1 MLWVVISIW
10 QFHRTGG
17 ALCLDFANTMSWR
30 RSASPIERLASYA
43 DLASWAQQ
51 AGLISKSEEASL
63 CAHATSDP
71 QRSRRTMGRAHSLRE
86 AIFDTF
92 AALSEGRIA
101 LEEIASLEPSIQQA
115 VVHSD
120 LVRDVS
126 RYRWEPMLVG
136 DRMHRVLYAIACSAG
151 DLLTSA
157 DISRIGQCSGPD
169 CRWLWVHR
177 TRNQSRRW
185 CDMRG
190 CGNRV
195 KARRH
200 YQRARQAAGAPT

>member
-1 MLWVVISIW
+1 MLWVVRPIW

-43 DLASWAQQ
+43 DLASWARQV
-51 AGLISKSEEASL
+51 GLISESEEASL
-63 CAHATSDP
+63 CADATSDP
-71 QRSRRTMGRAHSLRE
+71 RRSRRIMGRARSLRG

-92 AALSEGRIA
+92 AALSEGRIPM
-101 LEEIASLEPSIQQA
+101 EEIGSLEPSIQQA
-115 VVHSD
+115 VVHSE
-120 LVRDVS
+120 LARDVS
-126 RYRWEPMLVG
+126 SYRWEPLAVG
-136 DRMHRVLYAIACSAG
+136 DRMQRVLYAIACSAG
-151 DLLTSA
+151 DLLTST

-169 CRWLWVHR
+169 CRWLWVDR
-177 TRNQSRRW
+177 TRNKSRRW
-185 CDMRG
+185 CDMKV

-195 KARRH
+195 KAQRH

>member
-1 MLWVVISIW
+1 VVRAFW
-10 QFHRTGG
+10 QFHLTAG

-30 RSASPIERLASYA
+30 RSAWPIERLAAYT
-43 DLASWAQQ
+43 DLASWARQV
-51 AGLISKSEEASL
+51 GLVSESEEASL
-63 CAHATSDP
+63 CADAASDP
-71 QRSRRTMGRAHSLRE
+71 RRSRRTMAGAHALRE

-92 AALSEGRIA
+92 AALSEGRIPI
-101 LEEIASLEPSIQQA
+101 EELASLEPSIQQA
-115 VVHSD
+115 VVHGE

-126 RYRWEPMLVG
+126 TYRWEPIAVG
-136 DRMHRVLYAIACSAG
+136 DRMQRVLYAIACSAG

-169 CRWLWVHR
+169 CRWLWVDR

-185 CDMRG
+185 CDMKV

-200 YQRARQAAGAPT
+200 YQRARHAAGTLT

>member
-1 MLWVVISIW
+1 
-10 QFHRTGG
+10 
-17 ALCLDFANTMSWR
+17 MSWR
-30 RSASPIERLASYA
+30 RSGSPIERLASCA

-51 AGLISKSEEASL
+51 VGLISEVEEASL
-63 CAHATSDP
+63 CADAASDP
-71 QRSRRTMGRAHSLRE
+71 RRSRRTLARAHALRE

-92 AALSEGRIA
+92 AALSEGRMPSEAIA
-101 LEEIASLEPSIQQA
+101 PLAPAIQQA
-115 VVHSD
+115 VVHGE

-126 RYRWEPMLVG
+126 SYRWEPMAVG
-136 DRMHRVLYAIACSAG
+136 DRMQRILHAIACSAG

-169 CRWLWVHR
+169 CRWLWVDR

-185 CDMRG
+185 CDMKV

-200 YQRARQAAGAPT
+200 YQRARHAAGTLT

>member
-1 MLWVVISIW
+1 MVAVVRPFW
-10 QFHRTGG
+10 QFHLTAG

-30 RSASPIERLASYA
+30 RSASPIERLASYS
-43 DLASWAQQ
+43 DLASWARQV
-51 AGLISKSEEASL
+51 GLISESEEASL
-63 CAHATSDP
+63 CADATTHP
-71 QRSRRTMGRAHSLRE
+71 RRSRRIVVRAHSLRE

-92 AALSEGRIA
+92 AALSEGRSPT
-101 LEEIASLEPSIQQA
+101 EEIASLEPSIQQA
-115 VVHSD
+115 VVHSE
-120 LVRDVS
+120 LVNDVS
-126 RYRWEPMLVG
+126 SYRWEPVAIA
-136 DRMHRVLYAIACSAG
+136 DRMQGVLYAIACSAG

-169 CRWLWVHR
+169 CRWLWVDR

-185 CDMRG
+185 CDMKV

-200 YQRARQAAGAPT
+200 YQRARPGGTPT

>member
-1 MLWVVISIW
+1 MLSVVRSFW
-10 QFHRTGG
+10 QFHLTAD

-30 RSASPIERLASYA
+30 RSASPTERLVSYA
-43 DLASWAQQ
+43 DLASWARQV
-51 AGLISKSEEASL
+51 GLISQIEEASL
-63 CAHATSDP
+63 CAATDP
-71 QRSRRTMGRAHSLRE
+71 RRSRGFVGRAHSLRE

-92 AALSEGRIA
+92 AALSEGR
-101 LEEIASLEPSIQQA
+101 LPTQEIASLEPWIQQA
-115 VVHSD
+115 VVRSE
-120 LVRDVS
+120 LVGDGS
-126 RYRWEPMLVG
+126 GYRWEPEAVG
-136 DRMHRVLYAIACSAG
+136 DRMQRVLFAIACSAG

-169 CRWLWVHR
+169 CRWLWVDR

-185 CDMRG
+185 CDMKV

-200 YQRARQAAGAPT
+200 YQRARLAAGAPS